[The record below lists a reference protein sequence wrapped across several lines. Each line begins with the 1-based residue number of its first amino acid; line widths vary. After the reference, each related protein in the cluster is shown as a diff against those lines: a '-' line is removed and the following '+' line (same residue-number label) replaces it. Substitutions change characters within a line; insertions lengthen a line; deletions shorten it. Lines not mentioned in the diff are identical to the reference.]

1 MVFGGGIIP
10 DSDVTALEKLGV
22 DKVFTPGT
30 SLDEAVSYVKE
41 RFGAGAAA

>member
-1 MVFGGGIIP
+1 M
-10 DSDVTALEKLGV
+10 S

-41 RFGAGAAA
+41 RFGAGATA